1 MAEKRGKNNNYII
14 LRILRI
20 IFIFCII
27 IFVFCSINTIF
38 YIGELLLQSKGF
50 YRALSYLAGSYI
62 LIILFADITV
72 LFATALWTLWIKYDQ
87 CDILADEQYN
97 LSLLKKNKKNV
108 ILHKNLLHDSLLLGK
123 YDECRQE
130 IEELHQLESR
140 LKPLQRIEI
149 QLYYIDYLMAVNIT
163 EPLHTELENAEN
175 LLASISVK
183 RDQMKQAYQRGIRF
197 RRYRI
202 EERWEDMLEFLRTD
216 CKRRQ
221 NALEQVNNAYY
232 CGWCCYCLGRYEEAF
247 YELKFAAEYGGNSK
261 YVKLANELIEQ
272 IPEKKIYENK
282 IAGQSKKLKYSLYKR
297 TAIILTVCG
306 LLVCGLLTIISIG
319 VNGYFT
325 HGDSIEEVYSKK
337 YFCAQDELVLIYQKE
352 IDNYEMAIL
361 YDGKDVAYCLFEETD
376 KYYKLIKSYRV
387 SLDYLRRS
395 NFPEVKEGEEDFFTG
410 SDIGNVITGF
420 YKKHDIFYREDAE
433 YVGICFYPLGENIK
447 IDDELVNIQQ
457 LDRVIYIDDVPVY
470 LWSLDNVDINT
481 ISFRTFIFAYRAEE

>member
-1 MAEKRGKNNNYII
+1 MEKKRRINKNYFI

-20 IFIFCII
+20 IYILCII
-27 IFVFCSINTIF
+27 IFAFCSISIIF
-38 YIGELLLQSKGF
+38 NIGDLLLKINGF
-50 YRALSYLAGSYI
+50 YRALFYLAGSY
-62 LIILFADITV
+62 LPIILFANITV
-72 LFATALWTLWIKYDQ
+72 LFATVLWMWWIKYEQ
-87 CDILADEQYN
+87 CDILADEQFV
-97 LSLLKKNKKNV
+97 LSLLKKRNKKDV
-108 ILHKNLLHDSLLLGK
+108 TLHKELLYDSLALGK

-202 EERWEDMLEFLRTD
+202 EERWEDMLEFIRTD
-216 CKRRQ
+216 RKRGQ
-221 NALEQVNNAYY
+221 TALEQVINAYY

-261 YVKLANELIEQ
+261 YVKLANELMEQ
-272 IPEKKIYENK
+272 ISEKNIYENK
-282 IAGQSKKLKYSLYKR
+282 IAEQSKKVKHRGYTR
-297 TAIILTVCG
+297 AAIILAVSC
-306 LLVCGLLTIISIG
+306 LLTIISIG
-319 VNGYFT
+319 VNRYFS

-337 YFCAQDELVLIYQKE
+337 YFCAQDELVVIYQKE

-361 YDGKDVAYCLFEETD
+361 YDGEYVAYCLFEETD
-376 KYYKLIKSYRV
+376 NGYKLIKSYRTEF
-387 SLDYLRRS
+387 SYLRRVGFS
-395 NFPEVKEGEEDFFTG
+395 EVKEGEEDFFLG
-410 SDIGNVITGF
+410 GDIRAVIISF
-420 YKKHDIFYREDAE
+420 YKKHNIFYQEDAE

-447 IDDELVNIQQ
+447 IGDDLVNIQQ
-457 LDRVIYIDDVPVY
+457 LDQVVYIDDVPVY
-470 LWSLDNVDINT
+470 LWSLENVDIKN
-481 ISFRTFIFAYRAEE
+481 ISIWTFMFAYRAEE